1 MTLRHAPRSGLALVV
16 AASLACLLTGAAV
29 AQEFR
34 PSLPAEPAAS
44 GAVRHE
50 GVLYRELTR
59 GIYESIQNPK
69 DGLLYVAS
77 ALSIP
82 GVTGGVIY
90 KLDPATLDVVG
101 AIHTDRRNFALALN
115 TDGSRLFTTNSLEH
129 SLTSIDTEKGS
140 VIGRIDFDEQGV
152 DGYKYGPRQVIF
164 DAPRNA
170 LYIGAVGN
178 PGVICVVD
186 PDSLQLRHTI
196 ANAGKWVT
204 GLLVHPTTGD
214 LYAANG
220 DGEVLVIDT
229 RTYEIKHRYKPAGEQ
244 EALLLNLALD
254 PQSNRLYVTDHS
266 KLKTTLILDAAT
278 GQKVG
283 ELPEAGDSMSIR
295 FNPVRREIYVSHREQ
310 GTVTIWNADTLTR
323 IRTIRAQPNPNS
335 LALSTDSQSLF
346 VTVKTPFTDT
356 YSASGV
362 ESVLR
367 VPLDQPPPAPASQ

>member
-1 MTLRHAPRSGLALVV
+1 MTLLRTPRSGLVLVA

-34 PSLPAEPAAS
+34 SSLPAEPAAS
-44 GAVRHE
+44 SVVRHE

-59 GIYESIQNPK
+59 GIYEAVLNPR
-69 DGLLYVAS
+69 DSLLYVAS
-77 ALSIP
+77 SLAIP
-82 GVTGGVIY
+82 GVSGGVIY

-115 TDGSRLFTTNSLEH
+115 ADGSRLFTTNATDH
-129 SLTSIDTEKGS
+129 SLTAIDTAEGS
-140 VIGRIDFDEQGV
+140 VVARLDFDEKGV

-164 DAPRNA
+164 DAARNA
-170 LYIGAVGN
+170 LYVGAVGN
-178 PGVICVVD
+178 PGVIWVVD
-186 PDSLQLRHTI
+186 PETLQLRHTI
-196 ANAGKWVT
+196 TNAGKWVT

-229 RTYEIKHRYKPAGEQ
+229 GSYAIKHRFKPAGEQ
-244 EALLLNLALD
+244 EALLLNLAID

-278 GQKVG
+278 GEKVG
-283 ELPEAGDSMSIR
+283 ELPEGGDAMGIR
-295 FNPVRREIYVSHREQ
+295 FNPVRREIYVTHRDQ
-310 GTVTIWNADTLTR
+310 GTVSIWNADTLQR
-323 IRTIRAQPNPNS
+323 IRIIRAQPNPNS
-335 LALSTDSQSLF
+335 LALSPDSQTLF
-346 VTVKTPFTDT
+346 ITIKTPFTDS

-362 ESVLR
+362 ESVAR
-367 VPLDQPPPAPASQ
+367 VQLDAPVPAPARH